1 MEYIIVGFV
10 ILLIWGNISRRK
22 NPISVKTTG
31 SAPTA
36 GDSFNSGC
44 AIVSGVCEPPKIGTV
59 APIPIHVFIPVDPP
73 PIAIQKKTIIYPE
86 GSLIGLSSTGEVDM
100 IQNGKRRWIPDP
112 DTFSAM
118 KLNWNNVQ
126 WIDSTSFNTVP
137 KGPAFPRILP
147 KVALPKVNPTNPVLV
162 TPTPRP
168 VINAPHTPG
177 REVPFSMPGAYSF
190 CAYSGGGS
198 SCGMVGGGGKEFYL

>member
-22 NPISVKTTG
+22 NPVRGIKTFNV
-31 SAPTA
+31 PTA
-36 GDSFNSGC
+36 GDNFNSGC
-44 AIVSGVCEPPKIGTV
+44 AIVSGVCEPPKTGTV

-73 PIAIQKKTIIYPE
+73 PIAIQKKTTIYPE
-86 GSLIGLSSTGEVDM
+86 GTLIGFGTGVYA
-100 IQNGKRRWIPDP
+100 IQNGKSRLIPDP
-112 DTFSAM
+112 YTFTAM
-118 KLNWNNVQ
+118 GFNWSNVQ
-126 WIDSTSFNTVP
+126 NISAADFNSIQ